1 MGTPATP
8 TTTKLASSNMGPVS
22 AHTMRQLV
30 DRLNGGW
37 VLCPCSHGHVFPSVQ
52 APATHQLCTCSV
64 CTLSGHRPSHGPQ
77 RTDPDRYFTSG
88 KLAHSF
94 STWHPHI
101 LGMPLG
107 LSFPMHCLP
116 PPPLHILPAPPRAA
130 FLRGLSPFAAFFGV
144 HPFFLCGTLNRVF
157 FFENRLVIRGHALF
171 LFLGFFFRAV
181 AAAPRIMGPRQE
193 WVVGNLRGPA
203 RGLR

>member
-88 KLAHSF
+88 KLAPQFFHVASPYF
-94 STWHPHI
+94 GDASGFIVPDA
-101 LGMPLG
+101 
-107 LSFPMHCLP
+107 LP
-116 PPPLHILPAPPRAA
+116 PPPSAAHSSSPPSGGVPARA
-130 FLRGLSPFAAFFGV
+130 FPLRCLFWGA
-144 HPFFLCGTLNRVF
+144 PFFFVWDPKQGLF
-157 FFENRLVIRGHALF
+157 F
-171 LFLGFFFRAV
+171 
-181 AAAPRIMGPRQE
+181 
-193 WVVGNLRGPA
+193 
-203 RGLR
+203 